1 MNSSHITDS
10 GPAPFCAN
18 IACIARANR
27 NYRAAVWTGEH
38 LQMTVMHIPRGGDIG
53 LEVHPDTDQLIR
65 VEAGRA
71 QVLMGSSEAQLN
83 HRCQLGPGQ
92 GVFVPAGTWHNVRN
106 TGGGPLKLSTVYAP
120 PHHPKGTVHPTK
132 QDAAH

>member
-1 MNSSHITDS
+1 MSRGYQTVQGDTWD
-10 GPAPFCAN
+10 G
-18 IACIARANR
+18 IAHKTLGS
-27 NYRAAVWTGEH
+27 TGY
-38 LQMTVMHIPRGGDIG
+38 
-53 LEVHPDTDQLIR
+53 TDQLIR

-106 TGGGPLKLSTVYAP
+106 TGCCPLRLSSVYAP
-120 PHHPKGTVHPTK
+120 AQHPRGTIHRTK
-132 QDAAH
+132 ADAEK